1 MSSDRKHALA
11 ELLEAAARGAYPSLD
26 GRVEV
31 VSSPPGLADAV
42 VALTAHTVVAA
53 DVDPDAVAAQL
64 PADSLSAPLQ
74 PPFLSWLAE
83 QLRSEAGS
91 LDVLLAAGPVTA
103 AEVELV
109 EIGDA
114 DHPRL
119 RRAHRYRSE
128 VSVYE
133 PANGGAVL
141 IVGRGL
147 AGRYEVSIEVD
158 PEWQGKG
165 LGRSLAHSARALVPA
180 QEPLFAQVAP
190 GNAASLRA
198 FLAAGYRPIGAE
210 VLFLKDQPIG

>member
-1 MSSDRKHALA
+1 VSLGSEHRLA
-11 ELLEAAARGAYPSLD
+11 DVLDAAARGAYPKPD
-26 GRVEV
+26 RRVEV
-31 VSSPPGLADAV
+31 LPSPQGHADAV

-53 DVDPDAVAAQL
+53 DVDPEAVAAQL
-64 PADSLSAPLQ
+64 PPGSLSAPLQ

-83 QLRSEAGS
+83 HLESEAGN
-91 LDVLLAAGPVTA
+91 LDVLLVAGRSEA
-103 AEVELV
+103 HELELV
-109 EIGDA
+109 ETGEA

-119 RRAHRYRSE
+119 HRAHLYRSE

-147 AGRYEVSIEVD
+147 AGRYEVSVEVEPD
-158 PEWQGKG
+158 RRGKG
-165 LGRSLAHSARALVPA
+165 LGRSLAQAATTLVPA
-180 QEPLFAQVAP
+180 GQALFAQVAP